1 MHYLCWDLWTL
12 KHAMREIIEGKGG
25 EKQKSLRTPVFNFA
39 LKTYNIETSHGS
51 LQIEVAISTLSPAHI
66 LAFSTWIRFSNQC

>member
-25 EKQKSLRTPVFNFA
+25 EKQKSLRILIFNFCFENLTV
-39 LKTYNIETSHGS
+39 LKHPTVLSRQKL
-51 LQIEVAISTLSPAHI
+51 LQTLYHLHI
-66 LAFSTWIRFSNQC
+66 F

>member
-39 LKTYNIETSHGS
+39 LKTYNIETSHSS
-51 LQIEVAISTLSPAHI
+51 LQIEVAISTFITCTYFSI
-66 LAFSTWIRFSNQC
+66 LYMDQI

>member
-25 EKQKSLRTPVFNFA
+25 EKQKSLRILIFNFCF
-39 LKTYNIETSHGS
+39 KKPYNIETTHSS
-51 LQIEVAISTLSPAHI
+51 LQTGVATNTLSPAQQFSI
-66 LAFSTWIRFSNQC
+66 LSMDQM